1 MNLILKVLVLFFMV
15 IQIGFSQQL
24 NFSQEEKV
32 YLSKNTPLI
41 VHGHNAF
48 PPFNYNE
55 NGNPMGYTYD
65 YMKLMSKYSGIKF
78 QFTKSIP
85 WNEAIKKF
93 QNDEIDILPHLA
105 KTDERLEYMDYTNF
119 NHLEYLLGITVKKN
133 NDITSM
139 DDLKD
144 KVIAVVNNSFIH
156 PFLKERYLHQKILV
170 TPSTSDAVS
179 LVASGKADVF
189 IGSIP
194 VMDFY
199 IKKSWYNNLTT
210 KTIEGIGLKNKI
222 IMPMGIHKGDTLL
235 KSILEKGNL
244 SIPYAEIVNL
254 KEKWIDIETVTSSD
268 IILNQEEK
276 SYLKQKETIKICIVP
291 NLFPFGKIDQNGKYI
306 GIGADIM
313 SMISEKINAK
323 ISLVPTKRW
332 DDSLKYMQSQKC
344 DIIPLMMKTL
354 NHTQNMNFT
363 KSLISEPFVVVTK
376 LDKRFIE
383 NVSRLSNKKIGIIK
397 DYHFKNV
404 IQKRNPKIIVVEV
417 NSAKEGLE
425 KVRRG
430 ELYGYADMV
439 SPLVHSMQENS
450 MIDLKI
456 TGKLDFDTKL
466 SIASRSDE
474 PLLNGILDK
483 ALDTISKEQIDKIIS
498 KWISIKVEPKVD
510 YTLLLQI
517 SGVFIL
523 IIFIILYK
531 NRQISQYSER
541 IQKNQKDLEIA
552 QSVAN
557 MGSWILDVGKNQ
569 LIWSK
574 QSYEIFEV
582 DSTKKDLTADSF
594 LEYIHPEDRKRV
606 KESLDNSIEKKEL
619 FHVVHR
625 LLLHNKIEKIVEA
638 KGKASFP
645 LDSNGV
651 KKTIFYGTVQDITLK
666 SKQEEELKAKEKLLV
681 DQAKLVAMGEM
692 IGNIAHQWRQPLSV
706 ISTGATGMK
715 AQKKFGILSDEVFD
729 HICDLINDN
738 AQYLSKTI
746 DDFKNFI
753 KGDRTKKVF
762 NLQENIDSFL
772 HLVEG
777 TIKNNNIILVQD
789 IQKDIEINGYENEL
803 LQCLINIFNNAKDA
817 LVEKNIEQ
825 KYIFINTWQEK
836 DMGVVQ
842 IKDNAGGI
850 PDDIISRIF
859 EPYFTTK
866 HQSQGTGLGLHM
878 TYNLIL
884 KSMKGNI
891 EVSNVYY
898 KYNNESYTGAE
909 FTITLPLS

>member
-24 NFSQEEKV
+24 NFSQEEKE

-268 IILNQEEK
+268 IILNREEK

>member
-268 IILNQEEK
+268 IILNREEK

-898 KYNNESYTGAE
+898 KYDNESYTGAE